1 MVTRSITRIQE
12 NGKTFLAI
20 YRQYDGYLSG
30 HGNDLAEFL
39 ADRTVVNGI
48 RIGTERQ
55 VFNGPGCLAAQ
66 LVAFLKKDEYNK
78 AGSIYIVPADSDS
91 EEYDYNIN
99 LLNDH
104 NIPLDTLVE
113 VVLEDS
119 PKCGIRGFVVEYDRD
134 CDGEPLYVISFQPY
148 EEAMRLKTFNYSA
161 YRFSTSHGWTRDC
174 LEVVDTY

>member
-1 MVTRSITRIQE
+1 MGTRSITRVQE
-12 NGKTFLAI
+12 NGKTLLAV

-99 LLNDH
+99 VITKGEDWLLEYEPLPIITVFNYDEKYFERAEKHAQNNFMLND
-104 NIPLDTLVE
+104 LVQNAKDWFATVRLQCHE
-113 VVLEDS
+113 KEKLRV
-119 PKCGIRGFVVEYDRD
+119 
-134 CDGEPLYVISFQPY
+134 
-148 EEAMRLKTFNYSA
+148 AMELK
-161 YRFSTSHGWTRDC
+161 GW
-174 LEVVDTY
+174 L